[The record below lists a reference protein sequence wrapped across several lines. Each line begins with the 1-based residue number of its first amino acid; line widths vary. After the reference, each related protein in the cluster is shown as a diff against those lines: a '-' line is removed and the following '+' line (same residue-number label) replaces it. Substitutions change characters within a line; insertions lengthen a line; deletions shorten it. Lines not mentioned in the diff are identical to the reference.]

1 VIGAAWEHCSR
12 LGQTWM
18 SAPGSVIMNDLA
30 RKSILGFA
38 QLIMC
43 LGVLLFAPAWTLDF
57 WQAWVYLF
65 IFAASAALITEYL
78 WNKDRALLERR
89 VKAGPTAE
97 REKSQKYIQL
107 FAAIAFIGIM
117 ILPSLD
123 HRFAWSDVPLSVT
136 IVGDVLVAFGFLIIF
151 LVFKENTFTAATIE
165 VTANQQVISTG
176 PYALVRHPMYAGAL
190 VMLFGTPIALGSW
203 WGLLVFVLLTLVIIW
218 RLIDEERLLS
228 QSLPGYLDYKQKVRY
243 RLVPFVW

>member
-1 VIGAAWEHCSR
+1 
-12 LGQTWM
+12 M

-38 QLIMC
+38 QLIMG

>member
-1 VIGAAWEHCSR
+1 
-12 LGQTWM
+12 
-18 SAPGSVIMNDLA
+18 MNDLA
-30 RKSILGFA
+30 RKSILGLA
-38 QLIMC
+38 QLIMG

-57 WQAWVYLF
+57 WQAWAYLF
-65 IFAASAALITEYL
+65 IFAASAALITECL
-78 WNKDRALLERR
+78 WKKDRALLERR
-89 VKAGPTAE
+89 VNAGPRAE
-97 REKSQKYIQL
+97 RERNQKYIQL

-123 HRFAWSDVPLSVT
+123 HRYAWSDVPLCVT

-165 VTANQQVISTG
+165 VTANQRVISSG
-176 PYALVRHPMYAGAL
+176 PYAIVRHPMYAGAL

-203 WGLLVFVLLTLVIIW
+203 WGLLLFILLTFVIIW

-228 QSLPGYLDYKQKVRY
+228 NNLPGYSDYRKNVRY